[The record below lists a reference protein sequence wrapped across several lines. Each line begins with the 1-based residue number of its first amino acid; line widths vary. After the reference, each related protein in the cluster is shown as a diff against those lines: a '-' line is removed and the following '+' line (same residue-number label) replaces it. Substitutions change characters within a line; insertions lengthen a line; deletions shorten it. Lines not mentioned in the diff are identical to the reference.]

1 MKKIKFLMVGLFLS
15 LIVTGCFETNIT
27 DEQARKLPVCVE
39 TSDNVYTM
47 SQGSIGEVGD
57 YYNQAFGKE
66 TYEMYPRKGGKQL
79 IFKVNNET
87 ILMDTNYIEL
97 EKGACMEISH
107 VIVKDK
113 NGKKGL
119 EADSSNSTDYRTLT
133 KVAEYV
139 FKF

>member
-1 MKKIKFLMVGLFLS
+1 MKKIKFLIVGLFLS
-15 LIVTGCFETNIT
+15 LIVTGCFETNVT

-39 TSDNVYTM
+39 TNDNVYTM

-57 YYNQAFGKE
+57 YYNQVLGKE

-87 ILMDTNYIEL
+87 ILMDTNYVEL